1 MADRPPDNSPP
12 ERLQKAGFADEALPH
27 LDAVYHFALR
37 LSGGGTDEAS
47 DIAQETFL
55 RAYRAW
61 DSYTPGTNCLSWLF
75 TICRNVFRRR
85 YERGQRRRERPA
97 SDYGAD
103 VEALAVTA
111 VFSEVRAADPEREF
125 FESFVDEEVLRAVD
139 QLPAEFREVVLLSDL
154 QGLSYAEVAAV
165 INAPLG
171 TVKSRLY
178 RGRRLLQQS
187 LYAYALEMGYLMPE
201 VSE

>member
-1 MADRPPDNSPP
+1 MVERPPRPPP

-37 LSGGGTDEAS
+37 LSGGGTDEAG

-61 DSYTPGTNCLSWLF
+61 ESYTPGTNCLSWLF

-85 YERGQRRRERPA
+85 YERSQRRRERPA
-97 SDYGAD
+97 SDYDAD
-103 VEALAVTA
+103 VEALAATA
-111 VFSEVRAADPEREF
+111 AFSEVRAADPERDF

-139 QLPAEFREVVLLSDL
+139 ELPPDFREVVILSDL
-154 QGLSYAEVAAV
+154 RGLSYAEVASV
-165 INAPLG
+165 IDAPLG

-178 RGRRLLQQS
+178 RGRRLLQQA
-187 LYAYALEMGYLMPE
+187 LYAYALEMGYILPE
-201 VSE
+201 ASE